1 MNEYTIAFREWKTTP
16 PAVRSAE
23 ASPFLIRDK
32 PAILLETQL
41 MQKSGR
47 GRGTNAER
55 AATRAQQRS
64 ERPGDPVVVLVP
76 LTEDPRRL
84 REVQSFSG
92 VWRGQSVWPTTNPP
106 FLQHR
111 LPRTQRRLL
120 FKKMQKD
127 ALAHPSCRPVEFSA
141 SPLFRQ
147 GFGTRR
153 SRGRRH
159 RSVSCCFQFTL
170 FVAIP
175 PTLLLL
181 TVSHPTRLSRGRVVT
196 IRLTLSLDEAVVS
209 SMSLP

>member
-92 VWRGQSVWPTTNPP
+92 VWRGQSGRQQTPRSSSTVCHELNAASSLRKCRRTRWPILPAAP
-106 FLQHR
+106 SSSPR
-111 LPRTQRRLL
+111 LRYSVKASARGDRAVGGTVPCPAVFSSRCLLL
-120 FKKMQKD
+120 FPPRCSYS
-127 ALAHPSCRPVEFSA
+127 PSCTPRVCRVAA
-141 SPLFRQ
+141 S
-147 GFGTRR
+147 
-153 SRGRRH
+153 
-159 RSVSCCFQFTL
+159 
-170 FVAIP
+170 
-175 PTLLLL
+175 
-181 TVSHPTRLSRGRVVT
+181 
-196 IRLTLSLDEAVVS
+196 
-209 SMSLP
+209 